1 MVFDEFLIWL
11 VDVLASQVYGKM
23 GTFGVY
29 IGNAGLQ
36 SEAMDVVGGRG
47 GCSKDELVAVLPG
60 G

>member
-1 MVFDEFLIWL
+1 MVFDEFLIGL
-11 VDVLASQVYGKM
+11 VDVFALQVYGKM
-23 GTFGVY
+23 RTCGIY
-29 IGNAGLQ
+29 IGDAVLQ